1 MTDELLSMAGIEKA
15 FGGVA
20 ALSGASLSIKAAE
33 IMGLIGQNGAGK
45 STMIKIL
52 NGAHG
57 RDQGTISFGGQEWTA
72 TSPQAAQRA
81 GVSTIFQELNLI
93 PFRSVTENIALRAF

>member
-1 MTDELLSMAGIEKA
+1 MTSSSHLLSMTAISKS

-20 ALSGASLSIKAAE
+20 ALSDASLE
-33 IMGLIGQNGAGK
+33 ISPGEVMALVGQNGAGK

-57 RDQGTISFGGQEWTA
+57 RDKGEITFDGKPWI
-72 TSPQAAQRA
+72 AA
-81 GVSTIFQELNLI
+81 
-93 PFRSVTENIALRAF
+93 